1 MYKLITS
8 KLTISLLV
16 IFQTLS
22 FILPQGVSAV
32 ELGGQSTTDL
42 AFENIFIAKDPAD
55 NNSLEMTFDV
65 VNYGAGGTVGS
76 VNDAFTVKVYN
87 QNTEELFFQQVYK
100 LIDFV
105 STVPPSRKTIRRS
118 SIVID
123 SQSFVEGKNTVVFE
137 IIHSFNEINKQ
148 NNKVE
153 KLLDVKLASLEV
165 TDITSGSGS
174 NTTNLPDLII
184 NDVQLVSKSD
194 GDYLKFIIKNNG
206 TEIENSK
213 VIVIRAEDTETGSV
227 YYIEYNDGLKDTVE
241 VLATKALI
249 VQKSKTDYKLKAT
262 VDYVDIIVESNEN
275 NNDLEKVVPAVS
287 KQLPITINA
296 NNNKSKTPVTIKINR
311 PLTEIETR
319 LIAKEKGLVSKID
332 NKILAKTKGRIL
344 LQVEEKGEA
353 WYVDPV
359 SQNKFYLKDGRS
371 AYDIMRSLGLGINN
385 VDLDKIPVGVEVL
398 KTDTANPDTDGDG
411 LIDTLEKALGLDPAK
426 IDSDGDG
433 FSDKDEIKNNYKA
446 TGPGKA
452 IVDSKLVKNLIGR
465 IVLQVQNK
473 GEAWYINP
481 VDGRRYFLGNGDVAY
496 KIMRELSLGINNNDL
511 RKIDV
516 GEFVT
521 E

>member
-22 FILPQGVSAV
+22 FILPQGVSA
-32 ELGGQSTTDL
+32 EEPGGQSATDL

-123 SQSFVEGKNTVVFE
+123 SQSFVEGKNAVVFE

-227 YYIEYNDGLKDTVE
+227 YYIEYTDGLKDTVE

-262 VDYVDIIVESNEN
+262 VDYVDVIDEANEN
-275 NNDLEKVVPAVS
+275 NNVLEKVVSVMS
-287 KQLPITINA
+287 KQLPIITNV
-296 NNNKSKTPVTIKINR
+296 NNNKNKTSVTIKINR
-311 PLTEIETR
+311 PLTEIESK

-385 VDLDKIPVGVEVL
+385 VDLGKIPVGVEVL

-452 IVDSKLVKNLIGR
+452 VVDSKLVKKLIGR

-481 VDGRRYFLGNGDVAY
+481 VDGKRYFLGNGDVAY